1 MQPDDFFVEVE
12 TAPDVWGRSTM
23 GKLKLNR
30 KLLDDIRKNT
40 TSGIDDLSCAIPLL
54 RLVWDELETYGTGG
68 GQTLDDSEIEQ
79 AQRSLRAVLERL
91 SVPLDIPWRNFKG
104 FRTYW
109 TSNDAYG
116 SYQAR
121 RQILDDLFNPV
132 QNELERQENA
142 EFRASLAEATSPHDK
157 LGWPQVDEELDELR
171 RRFRTARSSQD
182 YRDVGNR
189 CVAALEAIGRVV
201 FDAERHVR
209 PGEEVPALDKSKN
222 RIERYVEDSL
232 AGKGNEKL
240 RGVAKKV
247 IELAHSVKHSNVT
260 TRRESGIA
268 ADAVIMLAHIL
279 RRVEQDL

>member
-1 MQPDDFFVEVE
+1 MQPDDFFIEVE

-30 KLLDDIRKNT
+30 RLLDDIRKNT
-40 TSGIDDLSCAIPLL
+40 ANDIGDLPCAIALL
-54 RLVWDELETYGTGG
+54 RLVRDELEAYGTGG
-68 GQTLDDSEIEQ
+68 GQTLDDGEIEQ

-91 SVPLDIPWRNFKG
+91 SIPLEIPWRNFKG
-104 FRTYW
+104 FHTYW

-132 QNELERQENA
+132 QDELERQENA
-142 EFRASLAEATSPHDK
+142 EFQSSLAEGTSPHDK

-171 RRFRTARSSQD
+171 RRFRTAQSPQD

-201 FDAERHVR
+201 FDTERHLR
-209 PGEEVPALDKSKN
+209 PGEEEPAPDKSKN

-232 AGKGNEKL
+232 AGKENESL

-247 IELAHSVKHSNVT
+247 IELAHSVKHSKVT
-260 TRRESGIA
+260 KRRTAGIA